1 MMTISGSMAACEQ
14 KFSCMNSQKTDL
26 CTQLAEKTLNNIML
40 LSINGPCV
48 DEFDT
53 SPHIMSW
60 ISNSYG
66 MGKRHKEHKAN
77 QSKCKNE
84 KEESI
89 HKKKIKRK

>member
-14 KFSCMNSQKTDL
+14 KFSCMNSQKNRPLYTT
-26 CTQLAEKTLNNIML
+26 CRKNIKQYYA